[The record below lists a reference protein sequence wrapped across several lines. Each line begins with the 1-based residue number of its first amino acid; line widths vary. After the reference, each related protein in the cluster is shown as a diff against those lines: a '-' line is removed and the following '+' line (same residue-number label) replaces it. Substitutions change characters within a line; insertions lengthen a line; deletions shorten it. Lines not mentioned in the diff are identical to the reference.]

1 MSIQTELSRIINAK
15 AAIKAAI
22 EGKGVTVPDATL
34 LDGMA
39 ALIESI
45 QAGGAGDKLEVF
57 TLTPTENVYFN
68 TYDTFTIGETGITT
82 LKFGAVF
89 GDANNTDSYQDF
101 IVYFGFNSD
110 LIDIGGSVYKKNS
123 SKGSYLK
130 YFNYSIAAGL
140 SYCHG
145 LYIDGNNL
153 IFKKK
158 NDNYKAFFLAGNT
171 YYIVAVGE

>member
-1 MSIQTELSRIINAK
+1 MSVQSEITRLQNAK

-22 EGKGVTVPDATL
+22 EGKGVTVPEATL
-34 LDGMA
+34 LGGMA

-45 QAGGAGDKLEVF
+45 SAGDKLEVF
-57 TLTPTENVYFN
+57 TLTPTETVYFN

-89 GDANNTDSYQDF
+89 GDANNTDSYQDL
-101 IVYFGFNSD
+101 IVYFGFNSNF
-110 LIDIGGSVYKKNS
+110 IDIDGSVYKKNT

-130 YFNYSIAAGL
+130 YSNYSIAAGL
-140 SYCHG
+140 SYNHG
-145 LYIDGNNL
+145 LCIDGNNL
-153 IFKKK
+153 IFRSK
-158 NDNYKAFFLAGNT
+158 NSNYNAFFRAGNT